1 MQFIE
6 VTALAGVRSA
16 VTVLRRRGGRLTF
29 VLYPMVHI
37 GEPQFYAGVQERL
50 RTAGLVVVEGVDAA
64 PSGARAL
71 SLSYELAASR
81 RLGLVEQRLD
91 YRALGVPVLRPDLD
105 AARVA
110 KGWRRVPRAL
120 RVSLIVFSPL
130 YGLWLRFLGSRRAL
144 ARGLAVD
151 DLSLDEKRLL
161 TAGTGVERLEE
172 LVLDQRDQ
180 LLLEALWE
188 LHRRPLD
195 GPLEVAV
202 VYGASHM
209 PPVVRGLL
217 RLGYRPTD
225 GEWLTVFT
233 FLDEL
238 D

>member
-16 VTVLRRRGGRLTF
+16 VTVFRRRGSMVTF
-29 VLYPMVHI
+29 VLYPMVHL
-37 GEPQFYAGVQERL
+37 GEPQFYAKVQARL
-50 RTAGLVVVEGVDAA
+50 RTAGLVVVEGVDTART
-64 PSGARAL
+64 GARAL
-71 SLSYELAASR
+71 TSSYQLAASR

-105 AARVA
+105 AAQVA
-110 KGWRRVPRAL
+110 AGWRRVPRVL
-120 RVSLIVFSPL
+120 RLALIVFSPL
-130 YGLWLRFLGSRRAL
+130 YGLWLRFFGSRRAL
-144 ARGLAVD
+144 ARNLAVD
-151 DLSLDEKRLL
+151 DLSLEEERLR
-161 TAGTGVERLEE
+161 TAGTAADRLDE

-180 LLLEALWE
+180 LLLEALQE

-195 GPLEVAV
+195 SPLEVAV
-202 VYGASHM
+202 VYGAGHM

-217 RLGYRPTD
+217 RLGYRPSD